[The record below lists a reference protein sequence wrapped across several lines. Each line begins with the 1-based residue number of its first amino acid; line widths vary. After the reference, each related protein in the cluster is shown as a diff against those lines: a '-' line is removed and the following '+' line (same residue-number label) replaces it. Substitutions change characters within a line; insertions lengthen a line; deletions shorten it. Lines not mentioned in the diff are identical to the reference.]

1 MTETYFTDEEGT
13 FLLHLARRTIEEAL
27 GEESTDSPP
36 ASPTQRLDEPG
47 ATFVTLHTR
56 SGALRGCIGSLA
68 ARRPL
73 VEDVRS
79 NALAAAFEDPRFPP
93 LKRSELSDIVVEI
106 SVLTPAKPL
115 EYQDPQ
121 ELLEKLRPGVD
132 GVVIERGWHRATFLP
147 QVWEQL
153 PRPEEFLAHLC
164 YKAGLSARAWQEGDL
179 SVSIYEVQKF
189 EEDV

>member
-1 MTETYFTDEEGT
+1 MTETYLTDEEGT
-13 FLLHLARRTIEEAL
+13 FLLRLARRTIEEAL
-27 GEESTDSPP
+27 AEESTETLPS
-36 ASPTQRLDEPG
+36 SPTQRLEEPG

-93 LKRSELSDIVVEI
+93 LKRSELSDVVVEI

-153 PRPEEFLAHLC
+153 PRPEKFLAHLC